1 MKEELAKI
9 KDFRFDG
16 DGEFDLSACP
26 TSLEVPDEQLEFYE
40 AALEKNA
47 KKIAKLQEK
56 LFAAGEEGVVFLIQA
71 MDAAGKDSTAKHVL
85 AKCNPVG
92 IFDYSFR
99 TPTKEELAH
108 DYLWRG
114 HCHMPVRGEIGF
126 FNRSYYEDVLVVRV
140 NGLWKGYKWPKR
152 CFDMDEQDFFDK
164 RFRQIRDYERYL
176 YENGYRV
183 VKIFL
188 NVSLDEQANRFI
200 RRIDKPDKNYK
211 FSAGDLGNRA
221 QWEQYMAAF
230 QDSIAKTST
239 KKNPW
244 FVIPADQKP
253 VARYL
258 ASEALLKAL
267 KDIDP
272 EFPEPGES
280 AKQEMAELRA
290 KLVAGEI

>member
-1 MKEELAKI
+1 M
-9 KDFRFDG
+9 
-16 DGEFDLSACP
+16 
-26 TSLEVPDEQLEFYE
+26 
-40 AALEKNA
+40 
-47 KKIAKLQEK
+47 
-56 LFAAGEEGVVFLIQA
+56 
-71 MDAAGKDSTAKHVL
+71 
-85 AKCNPVG
+85 
-92 IFDYSFR
+92 
-99 TPTKEELAH
+99 AH